1 MDLLAKIITQMT
13 KEEVRF
19 FRLFVDRQEYAFSR
33 KDKELFDLYREQG
46 ESLNERQVAEKWYGK
61 SAGMNSFYR
70 LKNRLLAVVNKSLV
84 VQHMEDEDAMKHLYG
99 LLVYQHHYTQ
109 KNYKVAAYY
118 LNKLERS
125 VEKEEFF
132 SLLDLILGE
141 QIKLAADFTTTNP
154 KEIIHK
160 RTMNAAKIEPIAA
173 LDQILA
179 QIHFDLKVSQNYGRQ
194 NATLY
199 QYLEALLKKSSFE
212 NEWKN
217 SRVFQVK
224 FFDAISQILLQQ
236 HDYDKLEVFAH
247 DAITL
252 FKKKKWFDKAHHE
265 IALKMHT
272 YWVNALFKNGRYTQS
287 LKAAEALKLEME
299 KYDRML
305 ENKYLI
311 FYFNALII
319 NYSVIDPVEAITL
332 LEKLKDEKRIQ
343 SESFYFHFV
352 LINLSI
358 LHYKD
363 QNFEKAIDYIIALST
378 RSSFK
383 KAAPLLQ
390 LKLAVLELMIRLERK
405 EDEIILYRNKQI
417 LRQFKGEFESVEGR
431 RQKEMISLIVM
442 LAKEKKPKEWK
453 QKLQVFISGRDRSLP
468 EDADLIDYDRW
479 AKQQLQQRR

>member
-1 MDLLAKIITQMT
+1 MDLLAKIISQMT

-19 FRLFVDRQEYAFSR
+19 FRLFVDRQDYVFSR

-46 ESLNERQVAEKWYGK
+46 EELNERLIAENWYGK
-61 SAGMNSFYR
+61 GSSMNNFYR
-70 LKNRLLAVVNKSLV
+70 LKNRLLALVNKSLI
-84 VQHMEDEDAMKHLYG
+84 VQHMEEDDSMKLLYG
-99 LLVYQHHYTQ
+99 LLIYQHHYSR
-109 KNYKVAAYY
+109 KNYKVASYY

-125 VEKEEFF
+125 AEKEEYF
-132 SLLDLILGE
+132 SLLDLILNE
-141 QIKLAADFTTTNP
+141 QIKLAADYTTANP
-154 KEIIHK
+154 KEIIQK
-160 RTMNAAKIEPIAA
+160 RFANAQKNEPIAA

-199 QYLEALLKKSSFE
+199 GYLEQLLKKTSFE

-236 HDYDKLEVFAH
+236 HDYIKLEAFAQE
-247 DAITL
+247 AIQL

-265 IALKMHT
+265 IDLKMHT
-272 YWVNALFKNGRYTQS
+272 YWVNALFKNGRYNQS
-287 LKAAEALKLEME
+287 LKAADALKHEMQ

-305 ENKYLI
+305 EDKYLI
-311 FYFNALII
+311 FYYNALII
-319 NYSVIDPVEAITL
+319 NYSVIDPVKAISL
-332 LEKLKDEKRIQ
+332 LEKLKDEKKIQ
-343 SESFYFHFV
+343 AESFYFHFV

-363 QNFEKAIDYIIALST
+363 KNYEKSIDYIIALST
-378 RSSFK
+378 RTSFK

-390 LKLAVLELMIRLERK
+390 LKLAVLEMMIRLERK
-405 EDEIILYRNKQI
+405 EFDVILYRNKQI
-417 LRQFKGEFESVEGR
+417 VRQFKSEFESVEGH
-431 RQKEMISLIVM
+431 RQKEMLGLIG
-442 LAKEKKPKEWK
+442 LLSKPKLIKDWK
-453 QKLQVFISGRDRSLP
+453 FKLQEFISNRDSSLP

-479 AKQQLQQRR
+479 AKQQLSRRR

>member
-19 FRLFVDRQEYAFSR
+19 FRLFVDRQDYAFTR

-46 ESLNERQVAEKWYGK
+46 EGLNERLIAEKWYGK

-70 LKNRLLAVVNKSLV
+70 LKNRLLAIVNKSLV
-84 VQHMEDEDAMKHLYG
+84 VQHMEEDESMKLLYG
-99 LLVYQHHYTQ
+99 LLIYQHHYGQ

-118 LNKLERS
+118 LNKLERTA
-125 VEKEEFF
+125 EKEEQF
-132 SLLDLILGE
+132 SLLDLILSE
-141 QIKLAADFTTTNP
+141 QIKLAADYTTANP
-154 KEIIHK
+154 KEIIEK
-160 RTMNAAKIEPIAA
+160 RTSNAKKNEPIAA

-194 NATLY
+194 NTTLY
-199 QYLEALLKKSSFE
+199 EYLEQLLKRTSFE

-236 HDYDKLEVFAH
+236 HDYIKLETFAQE
-247 DAITL
+247 AIQL

-287 LKAAEALKLEME
+287 LKAAEALKNEME

-305 ENKYLI
+305 EDKYLI
-311 FYFNALII
+311 FYYNALII
-319 NYSVIDPVEAITL
+319 NYSVIDPVKAISL
-332 LEKLKDEKRIQ
+332 LEKLKDEKKIQ
-343 SESFYFHFV
+343 AESFYFHFV
-352 LINLSI
+352 LINLAI
-358 LHYKD
+358 LYYRDK
-363 QNFEKAIDYIIALST
+363 NFEKSIDHIIALST

-405 EDEIILYRNKQI
+405 EFEVILYRQKQI
-417 LRQFKGEFESVEGR
+417 LRQFKSEFESVEGR
-431 RQKEMISLIVM
+431 RQKEMLGLIGM
-442 LAKEKKPKEWK
+442 LSKPKLLKEWK
-453 QKLQVFISGRDRSLP
+453 SRLQEFISNRDNSLP